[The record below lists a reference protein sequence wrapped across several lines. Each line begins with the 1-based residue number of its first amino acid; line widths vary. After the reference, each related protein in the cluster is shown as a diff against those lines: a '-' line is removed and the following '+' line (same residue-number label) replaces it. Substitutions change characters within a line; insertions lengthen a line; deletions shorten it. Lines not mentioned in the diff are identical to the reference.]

1 MTEAT
6 PTQLTLDEELAALV
20 AEPEKK
26 PAEPAATAVT
36 PPVTPETPLGTP
48 ATPPAAAAPEEKP
61 PVVPTLEEK
70 LKAIDEPPAAPAVP
84 VLTEEQRGVLA
95 VIPDPQTAARVTE
108 LANGYHH
115 FTSTFA
121 SGNFDAATQMLE
133 QWNPAAWSAF
143 EEHIYQKKVASGEW
157 VDRWVSEKEG
167 GTHVSQGM
175 RALQQEIAN
184 LKAKF
189 TEQEAGRQRETAT
202 AREAAN
208 ARALVTHLTGLF
220 NQIEFSPAD
229 RRWVA
234 SDIYSRIG
242 NDPAVRDAIR
252 SGDPEALKRVNPIF
266 KAAVKEYVERDQV
279 KTAAKETTV
288 ATQAKHLPLAQT
300 AAVTPSALPDKVDD
314 VPAEKLD
321 QWVDEQLAALK
332 RQK

>member
-1 MTEAT
+1 MPEAT

-26 PAEPAATAVT
+26 AAEPSASATPAAA
-36 PPVTPETPLGTP
+36 ETPLGTT
-48 ATPPAAAAPEEKP
+48 AETPAAAAPEEKP

-70 LKAIDEPPAAPAVP
+70 LKSIDEPPATPAAPA
-84 VLTEEQRGVLA
+84 LTEEQRTVLA
-95 VIPDPQTAARVTE
+95 AIPDPQTAARVTE

-167 GTHVSQGM
+167 GAHVSQGM
-175 RALQQEIAN
+175 RNLQQEIAA

-189 TEQEAGRQRETAT
+189 TEQETGRQREAAA
-202 AREAAN
+202 ARETAN
-208 ARALVTHLTGLF
+208 AQALVSHLTRLF
-220 NQIEFSPAD
+220 NQIEFAPAD

-288 ATQAKHLPLAQT
+288 ATQSKHLPLAQT
-300 AAVTPSALPDKVDD
+300 AAVTPSTLPDKVDD
-314 VPAEKLD
+314 VPQEKLD
-321 QWVDEQLAALK
+321 QWMDEQLSALK